1 MVKVAWKT
9 INGYGPYAYLQKS
22 VRSGGKVT
30 SKHIAYLGKAG
41 LGKDGIALV
50 PGKNFNAPAAKG
62 FPGGRLKIPLVGEET
77 EGKLKPKQKAAV
89 EFMEEQ
95 AMASVA
101 TKDIII
107 GLKNLK
113 SQKVKHAPVP
123 EVGISDVKELKA
135 AAAKGPDELA
145 AAAVAIAD
153 KLPNTKDKAA
163 VLDFAAQLHPEKQIG
178 LLKAAGELKAKGGEV
193 APNNTAQ
200 QPKAP
205 GVGASPASLKTL
217 QKVSKPPA
225 VGISSATLKSLGETT
240 KPPGVGL
247 SPAALKTF
255 GKASQQATPTNGPK
269 VGAIFFNT
277 KGEQIASD
285 ANIVKLEEAAANAV
299 GKLDPAAKTVEAAA
313 GEALK
318 EMDEA
323 AEAIQADLHQPVEKS
338 AISSAS
344 GILKEKILKATAHQ
358 VLDGGTDYFETPGA
372 KADAKEPTKLVTIP
386 DSSTPKST
394 DAAPAPAVAKV
405 APEKAAEAVQP
416 KSSATGDAPKVQG
429 LAATGLISKTNK
441 KKLEDAAA
449 KGVVELDAAAQAISD
464 KLKTVK
470 SKNGIA
476 IAVKD
481 LKSQMVDVQQSPPP
495 KSADAAPAPKAG
507 NIPVNS
513 AGKQLISKDVVKELE
528 EAAAQGPGEL
538 KATAKALNAKA
549 KAPSENL
556 GIDIVTHDLE
566 DKLKPKLKNLPTD
579 YKGQPYIAK
588 TKVKK
593 LEDAALLGIEELE
606 ATGSAMADQLKT
618 PHKKTAILNAVADLK
633 AQIQSKPKTA
643 EDKPEAVAPNKP
655 AKAAQDPAP
664 APTGAAPKVTD
675 VPLNN
680 KGKPL
685 VSKANIKKLEAA
697 AAKGIDEL
705 DATAKTIADKL
716 LHPPKKAA
724 VLNVAAELKGK
735 AQGVAVQEGDGGSG
749 LSQKLDKVDD
759 GEVKLPKREAP
770 SLKVMNEQEKK
781 LKSGTKNYTADLVKV
796 SGKKGSNEGGLFK
809 DKQLNTLHY
818 VKWPNSPARAKVEVL
833 TALLYAY
840 AKVPVPTVRVIR
852 FQGKDAVMSDWIED
866 AATMS
871 WDEITKHKD
880 VREGFAVD
888 AWLANWDVVGLQAD
902 NLVKGPGNKAYRI
915 DVGGSMLFRAQGK
928 PKAFPT
934 DVPELESMRDSG
946 TAPQASKAFKKLT
959 PTQLK
964 NGVKKVQAVT
974 DAQIDYAVDSVKLPK
989 KSKDYPASTF
999 GKEANDLPEMLKARL
1014 KARRDW
1020 LVEEV
1025 LEAEK
1030 KHAATVAK
1038 LQEQSDLKQAS
1049 IKAIVS
1055 KGSKYKATSPAASSK
1070 WALTGQVMRGE
1081 LGKQDG
1087 DDANKATRDHWDG
1100 WKGSS
1105 ISAKG
1110 AVLRWGAGAMTGE
1123 GRKELRRM
1131 EKFNDFLVKE
1141 KQMTKKV
1148 AQEHAKHLQ
1157 SATTGDAAHD
1167 LVEGLRVTNKQNDVI
1182 HSIQNPGKEKVTL
1195 YRGWKT
1201 PQVKYIEAQSAKVGD
1216 TLTLDDPP
1224 LYSWSLSPNTA
1235 KSFGGG
1241 HGSFVTRAE
1250 VPIDRIV
1257 LSDIANST
1265 GKFGGENEVVFKGV
1279 KKLEMEVTKT
1289 Y

>member
-1 MVKVAWKT
+1 MEDDQR
-9 INGYGPYAYLQKS
+9 LRS
-22 VRSGGKVT
+22 VCLSAEEREVRRQGDLKAHSLPRRGGR
-30 SKHIAYLGKAG
+30 
-41 LGKDGIALV
+41 GKDGIALV
-50 PGKNFNAPAAKG
+50 PGKNFNAPAAED
-62 FPGGRLKIPLVGEET
+62 FPGGRLKIPLVGDET

-89 EFMEEQ
+89 EYMEKQ
-95 AMASVA
+95 AKASVP
-101 TKDIII
+101 TKDIIM

-113 SQKVKHAPVP
+113 SQKVKHAPAQ
-123 EVGISDVKELKA
+123 EVGVSDVKELKA

-145 AAAVAIAD
+145 AVAVAIAD

-163 VLDFAAQLHPEKQIG
+163 VLDVAAQLHPEKQIG

-217 QKVSKPPA
+217 QKASKPPA
-225 VGISSATLKSLGETT
+225 VGISSATLKSLGETA
-240 KPPGVGL
+240 KAPAAGI
-247 SPAALKTF
+247 SPATLKTF
-255 GKASQQATPTNGPK
+255 GKASQQATLTNGPK
-269 VGAIFFNT
+269 VGAIFFNA

-285 ANIVKLEEAAANAV
+285 ANIVKLEEAAAKAV
-299 GKLDPAAKTVEAAA
+299 GKLDPTAKTVAAAA

-318 EMDEA
+318 DMDEA
-323 AEAIQADLHQPVEKS
+323 AKAIQVDLHQPVEKS
-338 AISSAS
+338 AITSAS
-344 GILKEKILKATAHQ
+344 GILKEKILKAAAHQ

-372 KADAKEPTKLVTIP
+372 KADAKEPIKLVTIP

-405 APEKAAEAVQP
+405 APEKSAEAVQP

-481 LKSQMVDVQQSPPP
+481 LKSQMADMQQSPPP
-495 KSADAAPAPKAG
+495 KSAVAAPAPKAG
-507 NIPVNS
+507 NVPVNS

-538 KATAKALNAKA
+538 KAAAEALNAKA
-549 KAPSENL
+549 KSPSENL
-556 GIDIVTHDLE
+556 GIDLVAHDLE

-588 TKVKK
+588 TNVKK
-593 LEDAALLGIEELE
+593 LEDAALLGVEELE
-606 ATGSAMADQLKT
+606 TTGNAMADQLKT
-618 PHKKTAILNAVADLK
+618 PHKKAAILNAVADLK
-633 AQIQSKPKTA
+633 AQIQSKSKTA
-643 EDKPEAVAPNKP
+643 EDKPETVAPNKP
-655 AKAAQDPAP
+655 AKPAQNTTPV
-664 APTGAAPKVTD
+664 PTGESSKVTD

-685 VSKANIKKLEAA
+685 VSNANIKKLETA
-697 AAKGIDEL
+697 AAKGLDEL
-705 DATAKTIADKL
+705 DATAKAIADKL

-724 VLNVAAELKGK
+724 VLNAAAELKGK
-735 AQGVAVQEGDGGSG
+735 VQGVAVQEGDGGSG
-749 LSQKLDKVDD
+749 LSQTLDKVDD
-759 GEVKLPKREAP
+759 GEVKLPKQEAP

-781 LKSGTKNYTADLVKV
+781 LKSGTKSYTAELVKV

-809 DKQLNTLHY
+809 DKKLDTLHY
-818 VKWPNSPARAKVEVL
+818 VKWPNSSARAKIEAL

-840 AKVPVPTVRVIR
+840 AKVPVPTVRVIK

-880 VREGFAVD
+880 VRAGFAAD

-928 PKAFPT
+928 PKAFPA
-934 DVPELESMRDSG
+934 DVPELETMRDSSI
-946 TAPQASKAFKKLT
+946 APQASKAFKKLT
-959 PTQLK
+959 PTQLR
-964 NGVKKVQAVT
+964 NGVKKVAAVT

-989 KSKDYPASTF
+989 KSADYPASQF
-999 GKEANDLPEMLKARL
+999 GKEANDLPKMLKARL

-1030 KHAATVAK
+1030 KQAATVAK
-1038 LQEQSDLKQAS
+1038 LQEQSDLKPAS
-1049 IKAIVS
+1049 VKAIVS
-1055 KGSKYKATSPAASSK
+1055 KGSKYKATSPAATSK
-1070 WALTGQVMRGE
+1070 WALMDQVMRTE
-1081 LGKQDG
+1081 LGKEDG
-1087 DDANKATRDHWDG
+1087 DDASKQTKEHYNG

-1105 ISAKG
+1105 ISPKG
-1110 AVLRWGAGAMTGE
+1110 AVLRWAAGAMTGE
-1123 GRKELRRM
+1123 GRRALRRM

-1141 KQMTKKV
+1141 KQLTKKK

-1157 SATTGDAAHD
+1157 AATTGDAAQD
-1167 LVEGLRVTNKQNDVI
+1167 LVEGLRVTNKQNEVI
-1182 HSIQNPGKEKVTL
+1182 HSLQNPGKEKVTL

-1216 TLTLDDPP
+1216 TVTLEDPP
-1224 LYSWSLSPNTA
+1224 LYSWSLTPNVA
-1235 KSFGGG
+1235 KNFGGG

-1250 VPIDRIV
+1250 VPIDKIV

-1265 GKFGGENEVVFKGV
+1265 GLYAGENEVVFKGV
-1279 KKLEMEVTKT
+1279 KNLKMEVTKT

>member
-62 FPGGRLKIPLVGEET
+62 FPGGRLKIPLVGDET

-89 EFMEEQ
+89 EYMEEQ

-101 TKDIII
+101 TKDIIM

-113 SQKVKHAPVP
+113 SQKVKHAPAKEIGV
-123 EVGISDVKELKA
+123 SDVKELKA

-145 AAAVAIAD
+145 AAAVAIAG

-163 VLDFAAQLHPEKQIG
+163 VLDVAAQLHPEKQIG
-178 LLKAAGELKAKGGEV
+178 LLKAAGDLKAKGGEV
-193 APNNTAQ
+193 APNSTAQ

-217 QKVSKPPA
+217 QKASRPPA
-225 VGISSATLKSLGETT
+225 ATGISATTLKTLGKATE
-240 KPPGVGL
+240 PPSAGI
-247 SPAALKTF
+247 SPATLKTF

-269 VGAIFFNT
+269 VGAIFFNA

-285 ANIVKLEEAAANAV
+285 ANIVKLEDAAAKAV
-299 GKLDPAAKTVEAAA
+299 GKLDPTAKTVAAA
-313 GEALK
+313 ASEALK
-318 EMDEA
+318 DMDEA
-323 AEAIQADLHQPVEKS
+323 AKAIHADLQQPVEKS

-344 GILKEKILKATAHQ
+344 GILKEKILKAAAHQ
-358 VLDGGTDYFETPGA
+358 VLDGGTDYFETPAA
-372 KADAKEPTKLVTIP
+372 KLEAKEEIQLVTL
-386 DSSTPKST
+386 STPEPS
-394 DAAPAPAVAKV
+394 
-405 APEKAAEAVQP
+405 
-416 KSSATGDAPKVQG
+416 PKVQTLLG
-429 LAATGLISKTNK
+429 TGLISKTNK

-449 KGVVELDAAAQAISD
+449 KGVVELDAVAQAISD

-476 IAVKD
+476 IAVKE
-481 LKSQMVDVQQSPPP
+481 LKNQMAEVQQSPPP
-495 KSADAAPAPKAG
+495 KSEDTAPAPKAG

-513 AGKQLISKDVVKELE
+513 AGKQLISKDVVEKLE

-556 GIDIVTHDLE
+556 GIDLVAHDLE

-593 LEDAALLGIEELE
+593 LEDAALLGVEELE
-606 ATGSAMADQLKT
+606 TTGSAMADQLKT
-618 PHKKTAILNAVADLK
+618 PHKKAAILNAVADLK

-643 EDKPEAVAPNKP
+643 EDKPETVAPNKP
-655 AKAAQDPAP
+655 AMPAQDATSD
-664 APTGAAPKVTD
+664 PTGAVSKVTD

-705 DATAKTIADKL
+705 DTTAKTIADKL

-749 LSQKLDKVDD
+749 LSQTLDKVDD
-759 GEVKLPKREAP
+759 GEVKLPKQEAP

-781 LKSGTKNYTADLVKV
+781 LKAGKKNYTADLVKV

-809 DKQLNTLHY
+809 DKKLDTLHY
-818 VKWPNSPARAKVEVL
+818 VKWPNSPARAKVEAL

-866 AATMS
+866 AATMN

-928 PKAFPT
+928 PKAFPA
-934 DVPELESMRDSG
+934 DVPELETMRDSG
-946 TAPQASKAFKKLT
+946 IAPQASKAFKKLT

-989 KSKDYPASTF
+989 KSPDYPASTF

-1141 KQMTKKV
+1141 KQMTKKK
-1148 AQEHAKHLQ
+1148 AQEHATHLNK
-1157 SATTGDAAHD
+1157 ATVGDKAED

-1201 PQVKYIEAQSAKVGD
+1201 PQVKYLEAQGAKVGD
-1216 TLTLDDPP
+1216 TVTLEDPP

-1257 LSDIANST
+1257 LSDIANSA

-1279 KKLEMEVTKT
+1279 KNLKMEVTKT